1 MEKKAFFLKRLNDHV
16 QYLRQMKGRLDGS
29 NHFEPTTCRMCSLG
43 GWLYGEGQREANAY
57 GESMVELFNA
67 LFVPH
72 ERFHLASD
80 EALRCQ
86 LDGNEIGMR
95 RAFTEMHQLSNT
107 LVNLLLQ
114 MDGVS
119 GKVKSQPISAEQA

>member
-16 QYLRQMKGRLDGS
+16 QYLRKMKGRLDGC
-29 NHFEPTTCRMCSLG
+29 NHFEPTTCGVCSLG
-43 GWLYGEGQREANAY
+43 GWLYGEGQREANEY
-57 GESMVELFNA
+57 GESMVSLFNA
-67 LFVPH
+67 LLVPH
-72 ERFHLASD
+72 ERFHQASD

-86 LDGNEIGMR
+86 EVGNEIGMR

-107 LVNLLLQ
+107 LVTILLQ

-119 GKVKSQPISAEQA
+119 GKVKRQAINAE